1 MATFLYKFGDWVHL
15 YRDPLKWVDGKQSI
29 TQSQHPQILY
39 CKLYCVHS
47 VYTPK
52 EPLPPTSGSR
62 STEDH
67 TAFLHHST
75 ALPGRQFTTA
85 PQGCELPVML
95 PSFVSEGEEPRM
107 STLKNERYDESS
119 RELRAHRVLRK
130 VEISFA
136 LQSAIR

>member
-15 YRDPLKWVDGKQSI
+15 YRDTLKWVDGKRRI
-29 TQSQHPQILY
+29 TQSQDAQI
-39 CKLYCVHS
+39 LYCVHS
-47 VYTPK
+47 IYTPK
-52 EPLPPTSGSR
+52 EPLPPASGSR

-67 TAFLHHST
+67 TALLHHNT
-75 ALPGRQFTTA
+75 VLPGRHRTTA
-85 PQGCELPVML
+85 LQGCELPVML